1 MTSCKGEKEGWHMI
15 ATNEGYARLEY
26 FSRTAAADSRR
37 KEFDIKNHSLIYTD
51 QKPDFLFIGDSIT
64 HYWELNAADR
74 EQGNR
79 RRHYRISEKA
89 VLCRCIAVK
98 TQVLHNGHWH

>member
-1 MTSCKGEKEGWHMI
+1 MI

-64 HYWELNAADR
+64 HYWELNAYFNLPGQLIVNR
-74 EQGNR
+74 GNR